1 MTDNP
6 NANTED
12 MREDMPSGT
21 PGRAP
26 GVRRLNRLPLIIGVS
41 IALILLGLMTL
52 ALMNRTAIREGTDV
66 ASEESRQSAG
76 DDASALTSGQPDGII
91 SAEPV
96 DLGPSFAETVETSD
110 PVTPSAVRPVA
121 TPTASPTTEVDRR
134 ARLASRIAEYED
146 ERLMQQMQ
154 LEDRLETDAL
164 NSNTR
169 LALPG
174 LDGAQNPRNGQGPTT
189 NAQAVATAG
198 VAFPGLPGTQPAPQG
213 APTAA
218 PQGTGQPLTAGEA
231 LAAIQGSRTA
241 ETVEAS
247 NEAAKA
253 AFLDGAKRLDTS
265 DYLQRSVQKPLSPYE
280 LKQGSVIPGVLVTGI
295 NSDLPGRIIGQV
307 SRNVYDSTTGQYL
320 LIPQG
325 TKIFGRYD
333 NDVAFGQQRVLVAWT
348 RLVFPNGSAINIEGM
363 AGTDQAGAG
372 GFKDRVNN
380 HWGRTLQAALLI
392 SVIGAGVENLTDS
405 GDSDDVAD
413 AIRDSFGDTFSS
425 VATRSVERSLSV
437 QPTLE
442 IRPGYR
448 FLIFVDKDMVL
459 KPYG

>member
-12 MREDMPSGT
+12 MGEDMPSVA

-52 ALMNRTAIREGTDV
+52 ALMNRTAIREGIDV
-66 ASEESRQSAG
+66 ASEESRRIAG

-91 SAEPV
+91 SAEPI
-96 DLGPSFAETVETSD
+96 DLGPSFAETVESSD
-110 PVTPSAVRPVA
+110 AATPSAVRPTA
-121 TPTASPTTEVDRR
+121 TPTASPTIEDDRR

-198 VAFPGLPGTQPAPQG
+198 VAFPGLPGPQ
-213 APTAA
+213 ATPTAS

-241 ETVEAS
+241 ETGEAS

-253 AFLDGAKRLDTS
+253 AFLEGAGRLDTS

-320 LIPQG
+320 LLPQG

-348 RLVFPNGSAINIEGM
+348 RLVFPNGSSINIERM

-372 GFKDRVNN
+372 GFTDRVNN
-380 HWGRTLQAALLI
+380 HWGRTLSSALLI

-448 FLIFVDKDMVL
+448 FLIVVDKDMVL

>member
-1 MTDNP
+1 MTGNP
-6 NANTED
+6 NPNTED
-12 MREDMPSGT
+12 MGEDMPSDA
-21 PGRAP
+21 PGRTP
-26 GVRRLNRLPLIIGVS
+26 GVRRLNRLPLIIGCS
-41 IALILLGLMTL
+41 IALLLLGLMTL

-96 DLGPSFAETVETSD
+96 DLGPSYAETVETSD
-110 PVTPSAVRPVA
+110 PATPSAARPA
-121 TPTASPTTEVDRR
+121 TAPAASPTPEDDRP

-174 LDGAQNPRNGQGPTT
+174 LDGAQNPRNGQGSTT

-198 VAFPGLPGTQPAPQG
+198 VAFPGLPGPQ
-213 APTAA
+213 ATPTAS

-231 LAAIQGSRTA
+231 LTAIQGSRTA
-241 ETVEAS
+241 ETGEAS

-253 AFLDGAKRLDTS
+253 AFLEGAGRLDTS

-280 LKQGSVIPGVLVTGI
+280 LKQGSVIPGVMITGI

-348 RLVFPNGSAINIEGM
+348 RLVFPNGSSINIEGM

-372 GFKDRVNN
+372 GFTDRVNN
-380 HWGRTLQAALLI
+380 HWGRTLSSALLI

-448 FLIFVDKDMVL
+448 FLIVVDKDMVL